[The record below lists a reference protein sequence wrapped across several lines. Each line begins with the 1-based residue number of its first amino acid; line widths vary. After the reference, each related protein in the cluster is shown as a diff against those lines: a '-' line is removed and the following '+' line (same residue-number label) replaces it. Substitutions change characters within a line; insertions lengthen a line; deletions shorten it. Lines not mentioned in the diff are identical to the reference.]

1 MKKSILPLAGAALF
15 LTACGADNET
25 NSNENNNATAG
36 NNAGSE
42 ELYEVAVIPSQSI
55 GEMEEGLTRLE
66 DHLADSMDREVEV
79 THYPSYNAVVEAINF
94 GHVDLAYFGPVTYLI
109 AYEQSGAEAILTQN
123 IDGEPYYYSYII
135 TQPDAPWESLDDL
148 LEDAGEVEFA
158 FGSQSSTSGFAVP
171 GYELMQR
178 GVYESESTYEFE
190 SVQFT
195 GSHDI
200 TADAVASGSVDA
212 GAIDSAIFNA
222 LIDDGLINED
232 DYKILWES
240 DQLYQYPW
248 AVPAETDED
257 TIAAVQEAFMEI
269 EDEEILNIFGGAD
282 SFVEASPDEYE
293 SILEAARALELLEL
307 EEEEDEEE
315 ANEEDTNDE
324 E

>member
-1 MKKSILPLAGAALF
+1 MKKTMIPFAGAAVF
-15 LTACGADNET
+15 LAACGAE
-25 NSNENNNATAG
+25 NSENNQNNENATG
-36 NNAGSE
+36 GDNAGSE

-55 GEMEEGLTRLE
+55 GEMEEGLGLLE
-66 DHLADSMDREVEV
+66 EHLAESLDRDVEV

-123 IDGEPYYYSYII
+123 IDGEPYYYSYMI
-135 TQPDAPWESLDDL
+135 TQPDAPWDTLDDL
-148 LEDAGEVEFA
+148 LEDVDDVSFA

-171 GYELMQR
+171 GYELMER
-178 GVYESESTYEFE
+178 GVYESESTYEFD

-200 TADAVASGSVDA
+200 TADAVATGSVDA

-222 LIDDGLINED
+222 LIDDGLIEEE
-232 DYKILWES
+232 DYKIIWES

-248 AVPAETDED
+248 AVPAGTDED
-257 TIAAVQEAFMEI
+257 TITEVQEAFIEI
-269 EDEEILNIFGGAD
+269 EDEEILSVFGGAS
-282 SFVEASPDEYE
+282 SFTEASPDEYE
-293 SILEAARALELLEL
+293 SILEAARALDLLEL
-307 EEEEDEEE
+307 EEEDEDNEEAEEE
-315 ANEEDTNDE
+315 NNDE